1 LQSVF
6 PQWAQDVNTAV
17 SFVGSLLTAA
27 GFALTIYVT
36 YQIRQ
41 IRRHYLARGRLPDV
55 VKELETM
62 GSILNTQ
69 LVNWPT
75 QEHAFHGQVQLTVQL
90 MKTAIKMLK
99 RADGVEAREIARK
112 LVRKKSNTT
121 TSRDDAW
128 KMYFDVQT
136 VVMAL
141 SQVVKNMDWE

>member
-1 LQSVF
+1 M
-6 PQWAQDVNTAV
+6 
-17 SFVGSLLTAA
+17 
-27 GFALTIYVT
+27 
-36 YQIRQ
+36 R
-41 IRRHYLARGRLPDV
+41 
-55 VKELETM
+55 
-62 GSILNTQ
+62 
-69 LVNWPT
+69 
-75 QEHAFHGQVQLTVQL
+75 QVQLTVQL